1 MDIRSKLDP
10 AYGSFGMMNFA
21 SYEEFRKRTDIDF
34 FGWADPFFPD
44 PSVPESVKKG
54 IMESLETNAAHYT
67 LPIGDIKMREA
78 VAKRVKK
85 LNGIDVDPNKNI
97 VITSG
102 SDISFN
108 YAMRPFLVPGEENEV
123 LVPTPSYGS
132 NFDAPNLMGG
142 KAIAV
147 PTKAEDNY
155 DLDIEEFKK
164 RLTEKTKIVTI
175 TNPNNPTTTVYKKE
189 TLEKLAQFVI
199 ENDLILFVDQCFEDL
214 CFEGNEMF
222 NIINLPGMFERT
234 ILVSS
239 FSKAMGLCGIRL
251 AYIVA
256 HEDIMSVLYGCAV
269 FYIGA
274 PSTIAQWGIMS
285 ALEDTSFVDEYR
297 KEFQKRGYMAYDLL
311 KDVPNIECSKPES
324 GFYLWLDT
332 HKLGTPNEVCD
343 YLMATAK
350 VAVTAGNMYGPE
362 GMKGIRIVYG
372 SGIDGK
378 KCEEVMKRIRQ
389 ALLDH
394 PKNQG

>member
-164 RLTEKTKIVTI
+164 RLTEKTKIVAI